1 MADWTYGTPRDEHL
15 DEHNQYDHVDLLTLV
30 NGKLLGVVAGIIK
43 QVDAPAGG
51 GPGSDTTAIHE
62 STAAEISAV
71 TAKATPTSADFLLI
85 EDAAAADAKKRI
97 TIGDLPDLTTP
108 HVDVDAVH
116 DNVNS
121 EISAVTLKGTP
132 VSADMILIED
142 SGASNA
148 KKRITV
154 GSLPTG
160 GGGGG
165 LDVTELSANTTLT
178 ASGVYVVDTSG
189 GNRTITLPIL
199 SGSPAEGYRIQV
211 IRDGANFVYVEPNA
225 ADDYWDATAQ
235 RTLFDPYA
243 AVSVAVG
250 STGTSWLELG
260 RWRTVT

>member
-15 DEHNQYDHVDLLTLV
+15 DEHNQYDHVDLLSLT
-30 NGKLLGVVAGIIK
+30 NGKLLGVESGIIK

-51 GPGSDTTAIHE
+51 GPGSDTTAIHDNE
-62 STAAEISAV
+62 SAEISAI
-71 TAKATPTSADFLLI
+71 TAKGTPTTADHILI
-85 EDAAAADAKKRI
+85 EDAAASNVKKRI
-97 TIGDLPDLTTP
+97 TIGDLSTP
-108 HVDVDAVH
+108 LAHAHANAIHDDVGG
-116 DNVNS
+116 
-121 EISAVTLKGTP
+121 EIIAITLKATP
-132 VSADMILIED
+132 VSADVLLIED
-142 SGASNA
+142 SAASNA
-148 KKRITV
+148 KKRVTI
-154 GSLPTG
+154 GSLPG

-199 SGSPAEGYRIQV
+199 SGTPSEGYRIQV
-211 IRDGANFVYVEPNA
+211 IRDGANFVYLEPNA
-225 ADDYWDATAQ
+225 ADDYWDATSQ
-235 RTLFDPYA
+235 RTLFDTFS